1 MKLPPLNAL
10 RAFEA
15 AARHGGFID
24 AADELCVTR
33 GAISRHV
40 KLLEEQLGVQLFLRN
55 HRGVALTDA
64 GRQFLPV
71 LSEAFQDIAKGAEQI
86 SARKQLRIICTPAL
100 SIRWLFP
107 RLGEFRER
115 HPEIDVRLTTDFYRE
130 YGFKAGEYDLGA
142 SVEIWPGRD
151 VDVEVFPLF
160 PTKLSPLCKPALL
173 QGPNALTTPEQL
185 KDFSLLRG
193 RGGRNDW
200 RNWMA
205 EFQLDHL
212 DTDEGEFFPN
222 VDMSIKA
229 AAMGVGVVM
238 GDLMLC
244 REELD
249 LGMLA
254 IPFPD
259 MLCDPPEGGYCLLGD
274 KDCRK
279 NPSIDAFLGWAEEI
293 SAEERADLKRRF
305 GGAG

>member
-33 GAISRHV
+33 GAVSRHV
-40 KLLEEQLGVQLFLRN
+40 KLLEDQLGVQLFLRN
-55 HRGVALTDA
+55 HRGVVLTEE

-71 LSEAFQDIAKGAEQI
+71 LTEAFRQISKGAERI

-100 SIRWLFP
+100 SIRWLLP
-107 RLGEFRER
+107 RLAGFRDQ
-115 HPEIDVRLTTDFYRE
+115 HPEIDVRLTTDFYRD

-151 VDVEVFPLF
+151 ADVEVFPLF
-160 PTKLSPLCKPALL
+160 RTKLSPLCKPEML
-173 QGPNALTTPEQL
+173 QGANALKRPEQL
-185 KDFSLLRG
+185 KNFSLLRG

-200 RNWMA
+200 RFWL
-205 EFQLDHL
+205 EHFHFEHL
-212 DTDEGEFFPN
+212 GTEEGELFPN

-254 IPFPD
+254 LPFPD

-279 NPSIDAFLGWAEEI
+279 NPNVDAFLTWAEGE
-293 SAEERADLKRRF
+293 AAKEWADMKQRF
-305 GGAG
+305 G